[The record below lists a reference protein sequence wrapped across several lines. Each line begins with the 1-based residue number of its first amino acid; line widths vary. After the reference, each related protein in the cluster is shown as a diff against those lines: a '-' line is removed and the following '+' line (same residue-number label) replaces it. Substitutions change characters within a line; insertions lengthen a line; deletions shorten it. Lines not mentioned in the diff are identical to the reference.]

1 MFVSLRTVL
10 FRLHWALGLTAGL
23 VLALVGVTG
32 AMMSYEE
39 AILDLANADRAQV
52 AVQDRPVLGPE
63 ALVARLSAERP
74 GLRVGALTFF
84 GDPALAPRA
93 RFADD
98 AKAGDVKP
106 GGRAPSVYLD
116 PYDGTLRGEVRG
128 EATFATI
135 RGLHRLLLLPGE
147 GRGWGRTITGAAAL
161 ALLVFL
167 ATGLVLRWPKVHA
180 WRIWLKPSLRRPG
193 RPRYWSLHAV
203 AGTWL
208 LPVYAVIAL
217 TGLWWS
223 YDAYKSAATWLLT
236 GEVAVKGANKPA
248 EARADRVGGRKSA
261 ERTDKSAERTDKSAE
276 RTDKGAERTD
286 KGAERT
292 DKGAERTDKGAE
304 RTDKGAERTDKGA
317 ERTDKGADAPPALD
331 KAWAAF
337 RAEEGASAALATVTP
352 PGPDAARI
360 RIRWIA
366 EADAPK
372 ARNESIF
379 DAATGGRLSLS
390 RFSDKPLGRQIADSM
405 LEVHRGRYF
414 GAAFALVFCL
424 AALAMPPLAVTGL
437 VLYVLRRRAGAARG
451 SVLRRA
457 GGGSRPDGTGAMPGN
472 APT

>member
-135 RGLHRLLLLPGE
+135 RGLHRWLLLPGE

-261 ERTDKSAERTDKSAE
+261 ERTDKSAERTDK
-276 RTDKGAERTD
+276 
-286 KGAERT
+286 
-292 DKGAERTDKGAE
+292 
-304 RTDKGAERTDKGA
+304 GA

-337 RAEEGASAALATVTP
+337 RAQEGASAALATVTP

-379 DAATGGRLSLS
+379 DAATGARLSLS

-405 LEVHRGRYF
+405 LEVHRGRFF

-424 AALAMPPLAVTGL
+424 AALAMPLLAVTGL

-451 SVLRRA
+451 SALRRA

>member
-1 MFVSLRTVL
+1 MPVSLRTVL

-39 AILDLANADRAQV
+39 AILDLANVDRAQV
-52 AVQDRPVLGPE
+52 AVQDRPVLGPD

-84 GDPALAPRA
+84 GDPAMAPRA

-106 GGRAPSVYLD
+106 GGRPPSVYLD

-135 RGLHRLLLLPGE
+135 RGLHRWLLLPGE
-147 GRGWGRTITGAAAL
+147 GKGWGRTITGAAAV

-167 ATGLVLRWPKVHA
+167 ATGLYLRWPKVHA

-208 LPVYAVIAL
+208 LPIYAVIAL

-223 YDAYKSAATWLLT
+223 YDGYKSAATWLLT
-236 GEVAVKGANKPA
+236 GEVAVEGANKPA
-248 EARADRVGGRKSA
+248 EARADRAGGRRA
-261 ERTDKSAERTDKSAE
+261 
-276 RTDKGAERTD
+276 G
-286 KGAERT
+286 
-292 DKGAERTDKGAE
+292 
-304 RTDKGAERTDKGA
+304 

-337 RAEEGASAALATVTP
+337 RAEEGASAALATVTR
-352 PGPDAARI
+352 PGAGRI

-366 EADAPK
+366 GADAPK
-372 ARNESIF
+372 ARNESTF
-379 DAATGGRLSLS
+379 DAATGARLSLS

-405 LEVHRGRYF
+405 LEVHRGRFF
-414 GAAFALVFCL
+414 GATFALVFCL
-424 AALAMPPLAVTGL
+424 AALAMPLLAVTGL
-437 VLYVLRRRAGAARG
+437 VLYVLRRRAGAGRG
-451 SVLRRA
+451 SALRRA
-457 GGGSRPDGTGAMPGN
+457 GGGSRSDGTGAVPGT
-472 APT
+472 APSPP